1 MRLMNIQW
9 IFLDIRIFLLGT
21 HAIFKTLK
29 FLDTALL
36 FSLRLF
42 LCVFAVFGDSR
53 STRTRMVGRCIM
65 QYGNSIILC
74 LQRSFVRK
82 LDTSARDIRRDT
94 RDI

>member
-42 LCVFAVFGDSR
+42 LRVRCFRAFAFHENENGR
-53 STRTRMVGRCIM
+53 SVHYAIWKQHYSLFTTELRSERYERTS
-65 QYGNSIILC
+65 N
-74 LQRSFVRK
+74 
-82 LDTSARDIRRDT
+82 IRRDT